1 MNPRCPPG
9 SLSIMPAVE
18 PVETTGGDLP
28 AKDLPAAEEG
38 LDTQPESSTRL
49 DEGPKVVAEG

>member
-9 SLSIMPAVE
+9 YPSVLPAAK
-18 PVETTGGDLP
+18 PVETTGEDLL

-38 LDTQPESSTRL
+38 LDIPPGPPTRL
-49 DEGPKVVAEG
+49 DKEPKVITKG